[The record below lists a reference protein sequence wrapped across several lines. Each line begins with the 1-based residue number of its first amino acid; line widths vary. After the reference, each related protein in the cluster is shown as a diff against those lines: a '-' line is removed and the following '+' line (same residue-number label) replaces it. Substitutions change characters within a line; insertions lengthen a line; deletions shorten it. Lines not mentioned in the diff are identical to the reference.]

1 MALTILI
8 NLEPTNTHYGAS
20 LVVQGLKICLAM
32 QGTEVR
38 SLVWEDS
45 ACCRATKPMYHNY

>member
-8 NLEPTNTHYGAS
+8 NLEPTNAHYGAS